1 MATKVAAESFRSCR
15 LEMHMS
21 HPAKTYITPEE
32 YLALE
37 RQAEYKSEY
46 YDGEILAM
54 TGASLKHNRIT
65 LNIGAELNL
74 RLKSRDCQAFASDM
88 RVHVPATGLYT
99 YPDVVV
105 VCGEPQ
111 LEDEHLDTLLN
122 PTLIVE
128 VLSKSTARY
137 DRTGKFSDYRSI
149 PSFAEYLLVAQDEY
163 RVEHYAKQPDGRW
176 LLTEYR
182 SLEAVLELYSI
193 QCSLSLKEIY
203 DKVSVP

>member
-1 MATKVAAESFRSCR
+1 
-15 LEMHMS
+15 MS
-21 HPAKTYITPEE
+21 QPAKTYITPEE

-46 YDGEILAM
+46 YDGEIFAM
-54 TGASLKHNRIT
+54 TGASRKHNLIT
-65 LNIGAELNL
+65 LNIGAELRNQ
-74 RLKSRDCQAFASDM
+74 LKNRACEAYQNDM

-111 LEDEHLDTLLN
+111 LEDEHLDMLLN

-137 DRTGKFSDYRSI
+137 DRTSKFSDYRSI

-163 RVEHYAKQPDGRW
+163 RVEHYVKQTDARW

-182 SLEAVLELYSI
+182 SLEAVIQLDSI

-203 DKVSVP
+203 DKVSFTQP

>member
-1 MATKVAAESFRSCR
+1 
-15 LEMHMS
+15 MS
-21 HPAKTYITPEE
+21 RQAKTCVTPEE

-46 YDGEILAM
+46 FDGEIFAM

-65 LNIGAELNL
+65 LNIGSELNL
-74 RLKSRDCQAFASDM
+74 RLKSRDCQAFVSDM

-122 PTLIVE
+122 PVLIVE
-128 VLSKSTARY
+128 VLSKSTARH
-137 DRTGKFSDYRSI
+137 DRAGKFSDYRSI
-149 PSFAEYLLVAQDEY
+149 SSFAEYLLVAQDEY
-163 RVEHYAKQPDGRW
+163 RVEHYAKRGDGCW

-182 SLEAVLELYSI
+182 APEDVIELGSI
-193 QCSLSLKEIY
+193 RCSLPLKEIY
-203 DKVSVP
+203 DKVSAQ